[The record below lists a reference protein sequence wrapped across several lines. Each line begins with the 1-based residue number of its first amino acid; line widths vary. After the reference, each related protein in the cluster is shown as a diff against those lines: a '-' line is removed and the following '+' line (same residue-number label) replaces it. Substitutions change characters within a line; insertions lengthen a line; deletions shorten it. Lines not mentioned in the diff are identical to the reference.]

1 MVKHDGGWVLSGHW
15 RGQGLTTRALPYLSV
30 WPEGGR
36 RVRVDVPA
44 ATFEWTPFRL
54 EIEVEAGPEAS
65 VATPLLHLQVG
76 RDVPQHHF
84 DRFLAGSLW
93 LDALRVERLDTDRAE

>member
-1 MVKHDGGWVLSGHW
+1 
-15 RGQGLTTRALPYLSV
+15 
-30 WPEGGR
+30 
-36 RVRVDVPA
+36 VRVDVPA

-93 LDALRVERLDTDRAE
+93 LDALWVERLDTDRAE